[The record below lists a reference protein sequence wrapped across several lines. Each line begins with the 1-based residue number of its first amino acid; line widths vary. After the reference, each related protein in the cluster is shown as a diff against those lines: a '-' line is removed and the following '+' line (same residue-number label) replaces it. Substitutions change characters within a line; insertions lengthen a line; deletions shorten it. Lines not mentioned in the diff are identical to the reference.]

1 MRHAAPMVQQTA
13 PDGVP
18 YQDRTLWYPVY
29 DSVSQA
35 TAITAGLTFTYFAVG
50 QSSTKGANLTN
61 LSQSGQMPNNWGLK
75 AVKMG
80 IEIPA
85 DTALADVEHY
95 QNSVSIALTLDG
107 TKVWESPVS
116 ALPSGF
122 GMSGVAG
129 ATAIALNL
137 GPAAPAATEVFT
149 PPLMIPSGTN
159 IVGTMTHHAAITLA
173 AAVVPRWYLIGV
185 LDQAIT
191 N

>member
-1 MRHAAPMVQQTA
+1 MNAAPMVQRTA
-13 PDGVP
+13 PDGGP

-35 TAITAGLTFTYFAVG
+35 TAITANLSFTYFAVG
-50 QSSTKGANLTN
+50 QSSTKGANMTN
-61 LSQSGQMPNNWGLK
+61 LSQSGQMPNNWGLR
-75 AVKMG
+75 AVKRG
-80 IEIPA
+80 ISIPA
-85 DTALADVEHY
+85 NTAEVDIEHY
-95 QNSVSIALTLDG
+95 QNSVSIALELDG
-107 TKVWESPVS
+107 TKVWESPVE
-116 ALPSGF
+116 AAPSGF
-122 GMSGVAG
+122 GISGVAG

-137 GPAAPAATEVFT
+137 GPAAPAATEVWS
-149 PPLMIPSGTN
+149 PPLLIPSGTN